1 MLIGTI
7 PNNPFK
13 PVSTV
18 PRVAASNSLCA
29 LSWGDVEA
37 YCYWKHV
44 VMATMNNMSQGRMAR
59 KQMMKVVT
67 KMAGAGPAASKQ
79 GSARVMAAG
88 SGAPSPA

>member
-1 MLIGTI
+1 MLIGTM

-59 KQMMKVVT
+59 KQMMKWSPRWR
-67 KMAGAGPAASKQ
+67 ARDRLPASRA
-79 GSARVMAAG
+79 ARV
-88 SGAPSPA
+88 